1 MDKKKKA
8 VLMWILFV
16 VCVIGTVGLRYLS
29 DREEV
34 EYEEVTATVISAE
47 ERELE
52 NRKTNTSYTSYD
64 IKVEYEG
71 EEYELKNAHNAYEYR
86 SGREITAYLSRGS
99 LYANIEGVESS
110 TPLFYA
116 YFVFLVASFVM
127 LGVAINQSIKARW
140 R

>member
-64 IKVEYEG
+64 IKVE
-71 EEYELKNAHNAYEYR
+71 
-86 SGREITAYLSRGS
+86 LS
-99 LYANIEGVESS
+99 LIH
-110 TPLFYA
+110 
-116 YFVFLVASFVM
+116 
-127 LGVAINQSIKARW
+127 I
-140 R
+140 